1 VDEKIDLNLQFKY
14 KITIYSMNPHV
25 EVIDTDDDSIGFTLS
40 GVNVSFA
47 NGLRRTLLS
56 DIPQVVFRTT
66 PNEKNKCTI
75 HTNTS
80 RLNNEII
87 KQRLSCIPVH
97 IKNIEEFPLK
107 NYLLEVNVENTTD
120 NVMYVTTEHFTIR
133 DLILD
138 KQLSADRVREIFPPD
153 DTTGYFID
161 FVRLRPRISD
171 EIPGEKLQ
179 LTCEFDIG
187 SAKED
192 GMFNAVSTCSY
203 GFSIDL
209 ALQEAELARKLQTWK
224 DEGKTQEQIKFEA
237 ENWKLLEGKRITKQD
252 SFDFVLQSVG
262 VYTNDELL
270 NAACKILIGR
280 LSDLDTIIEKDELE
294 INNTDNTMANCF
306 DIILEN
312 EDYTIGK
319 ILEYCMYSKF
329 YETNVLTFCGFKK
342 MHPHDTYSIIRVAY
356 AEAVEK
362 STIKGNLKECIADSV
377 EVFTKLKKDLLSTFR
392 STIRKCGA
400 KN

>member
-1 VDEKIDLNLQFKY
+1 
-14 KITIYSMNPHV
+14 MNPHV

-40 GVNVSFA
+40 GVNLSFA
-47 NGLRRTLLS
+47 NGLRRILLS

-66 PNEKNKCTI
+66 PNDQNKCTI

-87 KQRLSCIPVH
+87 KQRLSCIPIH

-133 DLILD
+133 DLVLN
-138 KQLSADRVREIFPPD
+138 KELSKDRVREIFPPD
-153 DTTGYFID
+153 DTTGYYID

-203 GFSIDL
+203 GFSVDL
-209 ALQEAELARKLQTWK
+209 AVQEAELAKRLQTWK
-224 DEGKTQEQIKFEA
+224 DEGKSADQINFEA
-237 ENWKLLEGKRITKQD
+237 ENWKLLEGKRITKKD

-294 INNTDNTMANCF
+294 INNSDNTLANCF

-342 MHPHDTYSIIRVAY
+342 MHPHDTHSIIRVAY

-377 EVFTKLKKDLLSTFR
+377 EVFTKMKKEFLKLLKR
-392 STIRKCGA
+392 
-400 KN
+400 

>member
-1 VDEKIDLNLQFKY
+1 
-14 KITIYSMNPHV
+14 MNPHI
-25 EVIDTDDDSIGFTLS
+25 EVIETDDYSIGFTLS
-40 GVNVSFA
+40 GVNVSLA
-47 NGLRRTLLS
+47 NALRRTLLS

-75 HTNTS
+75 YSNTS

-87 KQRLSCIPVH
+87 KQRLSCIPIH
-97 IKNIEEFPLK
+97 IKNIDEFPIK

-120 NVMYVTTEHFTIR
+120 NVMYITTEHFVIK
-133 DLILD
+133 DLVSD
-138 KQLSADRVREIFPPD
+138 KELSKDKVREIFPPD

-171 EIPGEKLQ
+171 EIPGEKLH

-192 GMFNAVSTCSY
+192 GMFNVVSTCSY
-203 GFSIDL
+203 GFTIDT
-209 ALQEAELARKLQTWK
+209 AVQEAELAKKLQSWK
-224 DEGKTQEQIKFEA
+224 DEGKTQDQLNFEA
-237 ENWKLLEGKRITKQD
+237 ENWKLLEGKRITKKD

-270 NAACKILIGR
+270 NAACKIIIDS
-280 LSDLDTIIEKDELE
+280 LSNLDTIIEKDELE
-294 INNTDNTMANCF
+294 IINTDSTMSNCF
-306 DIILEN
+306 DVILEN

-319 ILEYCMYSKF
+319 IMEYFMYIKF

-342 MHPHDTYSIIRVAY
+342 MHPHDTHSIIRLAY
-356 AEAVEK
+356 TQAVEK
-362 STIKGNLKECIADSV
+362 STIKGNLKECIAVSID
-377 EVFTKLKKDLLSTFR
+377 VFTKIKKDLLRTFR
-392 STIRKCGA
+392 KGY

>member
-1 VDEKIDLNLQFKY
+1 
-14 KITIYSMNPHV
+14 MNPHI

-40 GVNVSFA
+40 GVNVSLA

-66 PNEKNKCTI
+66 PNEQNKCTI
-75 HTNTS
+75 YANTS

-87 KQRLSCIPVH
+87 KQRLSCIPIH
-97 IKNIEEFPLK
+97 IKNVEEFPLK
-107 NYLLEVNVENTTD
+107 NYLLEVHVENNTD
-120 NVMYVTTEHFTIR
+120 NIMYVTTENFTIKDIVTGK
-133 DLILD
+133 DLSKD
-138 KQLSADRVREIFPPD
+138 KVREIFPPD
-153 DTTGYFID
+153 DTTGYYID

-171 EIPGEKLQ
+171 DIPGEKIHLI
-179 LTCEFDIG
+179 CEFDIG
-187 SAKED
+187 TAKED

-203 GFSIDL
+203 GFTIDT
-209 ALQEAELARKLQTWK
+209 ALQEAELAKNLQTWK
-224 DEGKTQEQIKFEA
+224 DEGKNEEEIKFEA
-237 ENWKLLEGKRITKQD
+237 ENWKLLEGKRICKKD

-270 NAACKILIGR
+270 NAACKIIIER
-280 LSDLDTIIEKDELE
+280 LGELDATIEKDELE
-294 INNTDNTMANCF
+294 IKNAESTIANCF

-319 ILEYCMYSKF
+319 ILEYCLYSKF
-329 YETNVLTFCGFKK
+329 YDKNVLTFCGFKK

-356 AEAVEK
+356 TEPVEK

-377 EVFTKLKKDLLSTFR
+377 EVFAKMKSTF
-392 STIRKCGA
+392 KKGGA
-400 KN
+400 KH

>member
-1 VDEKIDLNLQFKY
+1 
-14 KITIYSMNPHV
+14 MNPHI

-40 GVNVSFA
+40 GVNVSLA

-66 PNEKNKCTI
+66 PNEQNKCTI
-75 HTNTS
+75 YANTS

-87 KQRLSCIPVH
+87 KQRLSCIPIH
-97 IKNIEEFPLK
+97 IKNVEEFPLK
-107 NYLLEVNVENTTD
+107 NYLLEVNVENNTD
-120 NVMYVTTEHFTIR
+120 NIMYVTTENFIIKDIVTGK
-133 DLILD
+133 DLSKD
-138 KQLSADRVREIFPPD
+138 KVREIFPPD
-153 DTTGYFID
+153 DTTGYYID

-171 EIPGEKLQ
+171 DIPGEKIHLI
-179 LTCEFDIG
+179 CEFDIG
-187 SAKED
+187 TAKED

-203 GFSIDL
+203 GFTIDSE
-209 ALQEAELARKLQTWK
+209 LQEAELAKNLQTWK
-224 DEGKTQEQIKFEA
+224 DEGKNEEEIKFEA
-237 ENWKLLEGKRITKQD
+237 ENWKLLEGKRICKKD

-270 NAACKILIGR
+270 NAACKIIIER
-280 LSDLDTIIEKDELE
+280 LGELDATIEKDELE
-294 INNTDNTMANCF
+294 IKNAESTIANCF

-319 ILEYCMYSKF
+319 ILEYCLYSKF
-329 YETNVLTFCGFKK
+329 YDKNVLTFCGFKK

-356 AEAVEK
+356 TEPVEK

-377 EVFTKLKKDLLSTFR
+377 EVFAKMKKDFLSTF
-392 STIRKCGA
+392 STFKKGGA
-400 KN
+400 K

>member
-1 VDEKIDLNLQFKY
+1 
-14 KITIYSMNPHV
+14 MNPHV

-40 GVNVSFA
+40 GVNLSFA

-66 PNEKNKCTI
+66 PNEQNKCTI

-87 KQRLSCIPVH
+87 KQRLSCIPIH

-133 DLILD
+133 DLVLN
-138 KQLSADRVREIFPPD
+138 KELSKDRVREIFPPD
-153 DTTGYFID
+153 DTTGYYID

-203 GFSIDL
+203 GFSVDL
-209 ALQEAELARKLQTWK
+209 AVQEAELAKRLQTWK
-224 DEGKTQEQIKFEA
+224 DEGKSADQINFEA
-237 ENWKLLEGKRITKQD
+237 ENWKLLEGKRITKKD

-294 INNTDNTMANCF
+294 INNSDNTLANCF

-342 MHPHDTYSIIRVAY
+342 MHPHDTHSIIRVAY

-377 EVFTKLKKDLLSTFR
+377 EVFTKMKKELLSTF
-392 STIRKCGA
+392 KKGGA
-400 KN
+400 K